1 MCWNNNLWLIACIQR
16 NSCDTCYCCH
26 APGGCPEYADRR
38 GVAGECPEWV
48 LRLRP
53 RSTRQENV
61 LSARRAAIANT
72 CLEGGF
78 RVVLLEY
85 ILVVPTTVHPKG

>member
-1 MCWNNNLWLIACIQR
+1 M
-16 NSCDTCYCCH
+16 
-26 APGGCPEYADRR
+26 
-38 GVAGECPEWV
+38 GVAAEATLDAPGECPEC
-48 LRLRP
+48 P
-53 RSTRQENV
+53 TRQENV

-85 ILVVPTTVHPKG
+85 ILVVPTTVQPKG